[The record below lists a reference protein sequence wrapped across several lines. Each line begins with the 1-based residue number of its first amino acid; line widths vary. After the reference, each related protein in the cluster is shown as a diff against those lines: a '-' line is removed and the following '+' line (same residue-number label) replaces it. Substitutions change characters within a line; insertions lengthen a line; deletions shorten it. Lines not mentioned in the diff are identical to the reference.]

1 MLATLLL
8 SVLTA
13 ANISAVA
20 SVPADVS
27 DRDASFA
34 SDVLLTLL
42 LAMLL
47 LVGVLYFRA
56 LFSTRAVVGVPSC

>member
-1 MLATLLL
+1 MLETLLL
-8 SVLTA
+8 SVPTA

-20 SVPADVS
+20 SVPADVA

-47 LVGVLYFRA
+47 LPLAFFISELCCDPCCCWR
-56 LFSTRAVVGVPSC
+56 P